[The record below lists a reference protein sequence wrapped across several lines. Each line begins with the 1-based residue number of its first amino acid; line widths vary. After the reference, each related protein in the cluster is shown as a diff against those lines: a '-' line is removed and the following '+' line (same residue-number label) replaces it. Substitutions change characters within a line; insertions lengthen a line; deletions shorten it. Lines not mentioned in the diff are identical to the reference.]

1 MSNRRQLSTDTKM
14 ANRLRSKGHPFN
26 KDIIYSPEGQWKY
39 PGQITRIPGG
49 AITMRG
55 VPYPVLGVDDQGNQ
69 QMMYPEQD
77 YQFPGSYVTEY
88 PMVQKGG
95 AKRPLF
101 KSNKGAYADSVLTA
115 NKDKEW
121 VNRILTKNSMS
132 ISDPTDPNR
141 TSTHLMSDNDQG
153 YVFPSVVNLNGQLVY
168 LPSIGINP
176 EDYARETNTG
186 IQLPKKEGTW
196 FARNGY
202 KTGKIGQEYFPNF
215 KNGGDFIDM
224 ELDDDEIAEYKR
236 RGYKVEFQDGEEY
249 FDAELSPMTLW
260 KKKVN
265 GWPPDDPPKKTIL
278 GINIDKYGYL
288 LPPTEIIA
296 AKDKTTDYVLNE
308 LGKYS
313 TISKQEPFRKWRIA
327 GSPKITLDNQT
338 IPYKYIDERGSEKVY
353 RRPMYFNNE
362 NRISLSDTNDIKG
375 YDNFKGVYA
384 ELPHS
389 FQFTKSPH
397 IKNRANDDYE
407 RQRREGQSYDNFQ
420 YSIPGTIEHDA
431 HTYLQPLF
439 EKIPSKD
446 IEKYLDIY
454 NKAYSNYEKRFN
466 KGGEYFDAELSPEEI
481 EYYKSLGYQIE
492 DLE

>member
-39 PGQITRIPGG
+39 PGQITRIPSGS
-49 AITMRG
+49 ITMHN
-55 VPYPVLGVDDQGNQ
+55 VPYPVLGVDDLGNQ
-69 QMMYPEQD
+69 QMMYPEQE
-77 YQFPGSYVTEY
+77 YQFPGEYVDEY

-132 ISDPTDPNR
+132 IPDPTDPNR

-202 KTGKIGQEYFPNF
+202 KTGKIGQEYFPEF
-215 KNGGDFIDM
+215 AQGGSYQDL
-224 ELDDDEIAEYKR
+224 ELTDDEIAEYKR
-236 RGYKVEFQDGEEY
+236 RGYKVEFQD
-249 FDAELSPMTLW
+249 
-260 KKKVN
+260 
-265 GWPPDDPPKKTIL
+265 
-278 GINIDKYGYL
+278 
-288 LPPTEIIA
+288 
-296 AKDKTTDYVLNE
+296 
-308 LGKYS
+308 
-313 TISKQEPFRKWRIA
+313 
-327 GSPKITLDNQT
+327 
-338 IPYKYIDERGSEKVY
+338 
-353 RRPMYFNNE
+353 
-362 NRISLSDTNDIKG
+362 
-375 YDNFKGVYA
+375 
-384 ELPHS
+384 
-389 FQFTKSPH
+389 
-397 IKNRANDDYE
+397 
-407 RQRREGQSYDNFQ
+407 
-420 YSIPGTIEHDA
+420 
-431 HTYLQPLF
+431 
-439 EKIPSKD
+439 
-446 IEKYLDIY
+446 
-454 NKAYSNYEKRFN
+454 
-466 KGGEYFDAELSPEEI
+466 GGEYFDAELSPEEI